1 MALNATPCLNLV
13 DSDNDIQIR
22 TDNILL
28 LNENYVKKDD
38 DILVVKGNT
47 MAGIPKDSTNKITTL
62 KIDKDNNTKYLKAVG
77 EGENITAT
85 WADVEATS
93 IGTLSTLTVEDIN
106 INNNIISSLNNKDL
120 RLVPYTD
127 KEISLEG
134 DIKLIYNNELRFY
147 NEDTTK
153 YIGFKAPSSIE
164 SNKIWILPNSDGS
177 SDEVLKTDG
186 SGNLT
191 WGKAGLDGDVTLT
204 GTQTLSNKTL
214 TSPKIVDGD
223 FIADGNGNEILV
235 FNSTSSAVNTLE
247 ISNSNTGNDVSIS
260 AIGTDDNIGIN
271 LITKGSGTINIVD
284 NKIKYG
290 STIISSSAAELNYLD
305 DSSPGAIVN
314 SKAVIYGSSGEVNAT
329 TLQIGG
335 GAINS
340 SVNQLNILS
349 GTGASEN
356 EYLKWNGS
364 NPIWATVSGG
374 GGGGGG
380 SMTSFILEDH
390 DGTEVTIDDGKEI
403 KFIGSGITTNW
414 TDTSNGTDA
423 DPYDLTFT
431 VNAAQTGITSIMAT
445 DLKIGEDNETKID
458 FETENEIHFYANN
471 QQQVNITDGAIIPQT
486 TNDISLGSSSNKFKE
501 AYVEGK
507 IIYGHHEF
515 TDIDT
520 NITLSK
526 NIAYFNISGIDTA
539 TTIDVSI
546 NVGTEGQLSHIFF
559 DTAGTN
565 VKLDFTENNLYVGTG
580 LAQYLTFSIS
590 GQAATIVYIGSK
602 WRVINTGATTS

>member
-1 MALNATPCLNLV
+1 MALNATPFLNLV

-28 LNENYVKKDD
+28 LNENYFKKDD

-47 MAGIPKDSTNKITTL
+47 MAGIPKDSLSVLNNEDKFTGYEFISVDKTNKITTL
-62 KIDKDNNTKYLKAVG
+62 KINNDNNNKYLKAVS
-77 EGENITAT
+77 EGENIKAT

-134 DIKLIYNNELRFY
+134 DIKIIYNNELRFY
-147 NEDTTK
+147 NEDKTK

-191 WGKAGLDGDVTLT
+191 WGK
-204 GTQTLSNKTL
+204 
-214 TSPKIVDGD
+214 
-223 FIADGNGNEILV
+223 
-235 FNSTSSAVNTLE
+235 
-247 ISNSNTGNDVSIS
+247 VS
-260 AIGTDDNIGIN
+260 
-271 LITKGSGTINIVD
+271 
-284 NKIKYG
+284 
-290 STIISSSAAELNYLD
+290 
-305 DSSPGAIVN
+305 
-314 SKAVIYGSSGEVNAT
+314 
-329 TLQIGG
+329 
-335 GAINS
+335 
-340 SVNQLNILS
+340 
-349 GTGASEN
+349 
-356 EYLKWNGS
+356 
-364 NPIWATVSGG
+364 

-380 SMTSFILEDH
+380 SMTSFILED
-390 DGTEVTIDDGKEI
+390 DGGTEVTIDDGKEI

-423 DPYDLTFT
+423 DPLTFT

-515 TDIDT
+515 TDTDT

-526 NIAYFNISGIDTA
+526 NIAYFNISGKDTL
-539 TTIDVSI
+539 TIIDVSI

-559 DTAGTN
+559 DTAGTK
-565 VKLDFTENNLYVGTG
+565 VKLDFTEHNLYVGTG
-580 LAQYLTFSIS
+580 PAQYLTFSSS
-590 GQAATIVYIGSK
+590 GQSATIVYIGSK
-602 WRVINTGATTS
+602 WRVINTGATTSTSTSTS